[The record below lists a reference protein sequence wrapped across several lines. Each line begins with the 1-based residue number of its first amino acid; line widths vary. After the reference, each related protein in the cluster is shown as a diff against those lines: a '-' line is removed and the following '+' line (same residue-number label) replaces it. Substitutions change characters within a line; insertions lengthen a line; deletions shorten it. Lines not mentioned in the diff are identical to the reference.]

1 MTEFRI
7 DGLDVFDVTRFLTK
21 KRDKF
26 IAIMLSDLELMF
38 EPGSKEYNYVRKVI
52 LDGMNDYTRS
62 IVRVIFGDVEGL
74 DMK

>member
-1 MTEFRI
+1 MTEIRI
-7 DGLDVFDVTRFLTK
+7 EGLDVFDVSRFLTK

-26 IAIMLSDLELMF
+26 IAIMLSDLELAF
-38 EPGSKEYNYVRKVI
+38 EPGTKEYNYLRKVI

-62 IVRVIFGDVEGL
+62 VVRVIFGEIEGL